1 MKSSRKNYRKNAKR
15 NPIEIDRSLPAKRL
29 LKISIGGFIILSLLI
44 IRIFWIQFIDGSW
57 LKEKAYRQQ
66 TSSKLITP
74 DRGSIL
80 DVNGKSLAISE
91 KVDTIS
97 INPSR
102 IDEDDKQ
109 PLARALSDI
118 FELEYEEVLEKV
130 NSTSSVETIIKK
142 VENDKVSELET
153 WMTNNKI
160 TSGINIDEDNKRCYP
175 YNEIAG
181 MDNVLLTPHMA
192 WGAYESRMRC
202 MSEIVKNIDAVQGFL
217 GKAGKRKR

>member
-29 LKISIGGFIILSLLI
+29 LKISIGGFIILALLI

-102 IDEDDKQ
+102 IDEDDKKT
-109 PLARALSDI
+109 LSRALSDI

-130 NSTSSVETIIKK
+130 NSTASVETIIKK
-142 VENDKVSELET
+142 VETDKVSELET
-153 WMTNNKI
+153 WMTNNKKI
-160 TSGINIDEDNKRCYP
+160 K
-175 YNEIAG
+175 
-181 MDNVLLTPHMA
+181 NVLLKKHKKMHKL
-192 WGAYESRMRC
+192 C
-202 MSEIVKNIDAVQGFL
+202 
-217 GKAGKRKR
+217 